1 MYKADSRFDGLTRGQ
16 MRDIHKSRRPVA
28 ELAKFYGVPAKVI
41 RGVKI
46 SVGRSRA
53 AWVAH
58 QAAA

>member
-1 MYKADSRFDGLTRGQ
+1 MPYKAHPKFSGLSSSQ
-16 MRDIHKSRRPVA
+16 IRDIHKSDRPLA

-46 SVGRSRA
+46 SVGRTKARKA
-53 AWVAH
+53 R